1 MARRA
6 WTLRDPR
13 DGTEGRDTERPQ
25 DGREG
30 RNTEKLLWWQGGQGT
45 EPSLGW
51 ARINETL
58 RDSPKRDSGPQAC
71 HFRSWS
77 QKPLAGWGVR
87 LYRRAQPA
95 CFQTFLQLPELE
107 PGGMARTTT
116 AMGILRGLFRFNG
129 TLLLGP

>member
-1 MARRA
+1 MAWRA

-87 LYRRAQPA
+87 LYRQAPASLFPDLSPAARAGTRRHGQDHN
-95 CFQTFLQLPELE
+95 CYGHTQGTFQV
-107 PGGMARTTT
+107 
-116 AMGILRGLFRFNG
+116 
-129 TLLLGP
+129 

>member
-25 DGREG
+25 DGRED